1 MNENI
6 KGIITVILFALIFG
20 FTTEWLSIPW
30 KIDKTNKLLQE
41 ILDKINKEIK

>member
-20 FTTEWLSIPW
+20 FATEWLSIPW
-30 KIDKTNKLLQE
+30 KIERTNKLLKE
-41 ILDKINKEIK
+41 ILDKMNSVNK